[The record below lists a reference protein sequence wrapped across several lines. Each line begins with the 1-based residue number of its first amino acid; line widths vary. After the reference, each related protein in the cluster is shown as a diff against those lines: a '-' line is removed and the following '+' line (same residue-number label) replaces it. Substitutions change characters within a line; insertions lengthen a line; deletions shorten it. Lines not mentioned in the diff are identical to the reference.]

1 LNDLGELTGHLSRT
15 NDDIDNRLNYRYNQ
29 NYTFSILA
37 LLYPNLDFRNR
48 FHIDHIHPRSL
59 FTKAKLLNRGIP
71 EDEVDFYLQN
81 VDALPNLQLLEGIP
95 NQEKSSAA
103 FVIWL
108 DKYFTSAEARNDYM
122 K

>member
-1 LNDLGELTGHLSRT
+1 MNDLGELTGHLSRT